1 MTEDYIRLFSQTAI
15 ADLDKNTMVSIKKSE
30 DVEKLLSVLYE
41 NSLSSLPVIDG
52 EGKRVI
58 GFVDT
63 NDVLSLLTK
72 LKLSSDSSD
81 DDIRLYSIGFLN
93 SNVNNIMDEKKKD
106 QFVVVLEEQSLFE
119 VLKLYANGVH
129 RLALLTVFSDIENI
143 VSQSNVI
150 KFLNNNLSVLGQLG
164 DTTIGSALIKPFLP
178 SKESLI
184 TTKSS
189 TLTIDSFKIMNN
201 HKCSAIPVLEDST
214 NKIIGTLSV
223 NDLYGIN
230 QSTIKLLL
238 NPTGEFI
245 NLDNSKI
252 KSNKNKPDHQIVL
265 KLNNTFKEAIQI
277 ISNNKVHRVWIV
289 DDNNIPI
296 SLISLTDICKIIVE
310 APYLLLED
318 QQTNNNN
325 QRNSDNSTTT
335 QNK

>member
-1 MTEDYIRLFSQTAI
+1 MTEDYLRLFSQTAI
-15 ADLDKNTMVSIKKSE
+15 ADLDKNTMISIKKSE

-72 LKLSSDSSD
+72 LKLTSESTE

-150 KFLNNNLSVLGQLG
+150 KFLNNNLSVLGPLG
-164 DTTIGSALIKPFLP
+164 DTKIGSTLIKPFLP

-189 TLTIDSFKIMNN
+189 TLAIDSFKIMNT

-238 NPTGEFI
+238 NTTVEFI
-245 NLDNSKI
+245 DFDNNKI
-252 KSNKNKPDHQIVL
+252 KSNKNKPNHQIVL
-265 KLNNTFKEAIQI
+265 KLGNTFKEAIQM
-277 ISNNKVHRVWIV
+277 ISNNKVHRIWIV
-289 DDNNIPI
+289 DDNNVPI

-310 APYLLLED
+310 APYLLDGQE
-318 QQTNNNN
+318 TNVNNN
-325 QRNSDNSTTT
+325 QV
-335 QNK
+335 NK